1 MILIGAI
8 VRAIVRAAVADVVVI
23 VAARVLASKVFFLLA
38 LKLLYELYYV
48 KLERQTRGTAGRS
61 TSTGKCLLWLRLL
74 LLLLLILDQQP
85 MILPFVI
92 VNLASVIG

>member
-8 VRAIVRAAVADVVVI
+8 VRAIVRAVAADDVVV
-23 VAARVLASKVFFLLA
+23 VAARVLTSKVFLLLA
-38 LKLLYELYYV
+38 LELLHELYDV

-61 TSTGKCLLWLRLL
+61 TSTGKCLLWLC

-85 MILPFVI
+85 MICPFVI
-92 VNLASVIG
+92 VNLASVIGW